1 MGHVY
6 IADATLNGHKLDK
19 NYITYGDLAR
29 GGKLTFTMS
38 DTPVKTRGT
47 TKHAAPFSVSKKC
60 HL

>member
-1 MGHVY
+1 MENGNKFTIEAEGNDMGHVY

-38 DTPVKTRGT
+38 DTPVKTRGI
-47 TKHAAPFSVSKKC
+47 
-60 HL
+60 